1 MRLFLKCFI
10 SLSLFLLLLGATS
23 KFERRALP
31 VKIVEWDWLSSA
43 GGAVDDTTVNLY
55 TGKIIAAITDPHDT
69 EALAPADS
77 YDVAIYDNR
86 GWDVLLGAGAD
97 RDSVNVEYLLN
108 ANLGAVSGSKLSL
121 SITNAGD
128 ANQGKIILWI
138 K

>member
-1 MRLFLKCFI
+1 MRLLLKCFI
-10 SLSLFLLLLGATS
+10 PLSLLLLLLGATS
-23 KFERRALP
+23 KYERRALP
-31 VKIVEWDWLSSA
+31 VKVVEWDWLCSA

-55 TGKIIAAITDPHDT
+55 TGKIVAIATDPDT
-69 EALAPADS
+69 GTLAPADS

-97 RDSVNVEYLLN
+97 RDSVNVEYLIN

-128 ANQGKIILWI
+128 ANQGKLILWI